1 MALVKFRM
9 QCGDP
14 VLTSHISTSQRN
26 ATHVSPNIQN
36 QLVKCIGDS
45 ILESLL
51 CEVRQSKFYSVL
63 ADEAVDI
70 NVKEQM
76 PIVLRFVDSSDEIR
90 EEFISFVHCD
100 TGTTGK
106 ALSHKILSSLE
117 ELQLDLRMI
126 RGQGSVA

>member
-1 MALVKFRM
+1 MLHTFH
-9 QCGDP
+9 P
-14 VLTSHISTSQRN
+14 
-26 ATHVSPNIQN
+26 N

-70 NVKEQM
+70 SVKEQM
-76 PIVLRFVDSSDEIR
+76 PIFLRFVDSSDEIR

-126 RGQGSVA
+126 RSQGYDETWPAKTKALQLLFTALHMYSTCVLSKQ